1 MKMIYERFY
10 VYSAKKE
17 LYKLDHSIILQIL
30 KKLKE
35 LDSNI
40 ELGKPLSNI
49 LKNIRSLHIGDY
61 GIIYLIKEKEKKII
75 IIKIC
80 HRKNIYSL
88 ISNYDFE
95 NINRFNSL
103 VKSSKQKIFYEKIK
117 TIEKNS
123 SDFKKKDN
131 K

>member
-35 LDSNI
+35 LDRNI
-40 ELGKPLSNI
+40 ELGKPVSNI

-61 GIIYLIKEKEKKII
+61 RIIYLIKEKEKKII

-80 HRKNIYSL
+80 HRKNVYNL